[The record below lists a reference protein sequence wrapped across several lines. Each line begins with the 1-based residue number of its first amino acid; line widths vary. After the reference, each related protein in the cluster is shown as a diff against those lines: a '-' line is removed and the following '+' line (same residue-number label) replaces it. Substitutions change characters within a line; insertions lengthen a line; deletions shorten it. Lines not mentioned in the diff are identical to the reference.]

1 MHKIIISALQ
11 TAGRTAAGRTAA
23 GLATGLAAGVS
34 LPALAQ
40 GVEAPYADSIAS
52 DAIIVTASRLS
63 LEQRQIGSAVTVV
76 TNQDLK
82 QGQIIFV
89 KDILQD
95 VAGLQIST
103 DRPGDLTTVSV
114 RGSDSDQ
121 VLWLIDGIRLG
132 DPSSITTQ
140 FQPDHLTSRDIERV
154 EILRGNQSSLYG
166 SDAIGGVINI
176 ITERATEDGIRF
188 NAEGEG
194 GSYGTVNG
202 GASVL
207 GKSGA
212 LDFRL
217 TATGYSH
224 DGPSLADPRT
234 APPAMPVTE
243 DDGYW
248 RYGFNGRVGVAATD
262 TLSFQAV
269 GLWQKSH
276 TDRDG
281 SDFLSGSQIDSADT
295 SGVREYAGALQAN
308 YLSLDGR
315 FRADAS
321 VSRYVARRLYF
332 GATNLPDGDLYK
344 GTLDSA
350 NLNLSYN
357 DGSVISIAAGGSY
370 IKEKSWQA
378 TLDWSALDPF
388 GSPPVTMKNSI
399 DTKSAYGEIAVRPIE
414 NLTITGAA
422 RIDDNSRFG
431 SFDTY
436 RGTVAYVVPGALGA
450 DSVKFRA
457 SYGTAAKSPSLY
469 QLYEPYY
476 GNVDLQPLKSRGG
489 DFGVDMNFDRFS
501 AQFTYFFTK
510 IRDDFGWDNSLF
522 RYIQLGRT
530 RQQGVEIAF
539 TLKPV
544 EGISIQQSFTYLEAK
559 SDDDE
564 DGRYLDI
571 GRPKHSG
578 STSVTLTPVDRLS
591 LTARARYRSRNASS
605 YGGVTEAYAVA
616 DLLASYGITEQIEL
630 YGRVT
635 NLFDKFYQ
643 MSYGTN
649 ALGRAAYGGVRVSF

>member
-1 MHKIIISALQ
+1 MQKILISAL
-11 TAGRTAAGRTAA
+11 
-23 GLATGLAAGVS
+23 LSAGVAM
-34 LPALAQ
+34 PALAQ
-40 GVEAPYADSIAS
+40 GQEAPYIDSLND

-63 LEQRQIGSAVTVV
+63 LEQRQIGNAVTVV
-76 TNQDLK
+76 TKKDL
-82 QGQIIFV
+82 QQEQVIFV
-89 KDILQD
+89 KDILQN

-103 DRPGDLTTVSV
+103 DRPGDLTTVSI
-114 RGSDSDQ
+114 RGTDNDQ

-140 FQPDHLTSRDIERV
+140 FQPEHLTSRDIEQV

-176 ITERATEDGIRF
+176 ITQRATEDGIRF
-188 NAEGEG
+188 NAEGEA

-234 APPAMPVTE
+234 APPGMPVTE

-248 RYGFNGRVGVAATD
+248 RYGFSGRVGVAATD

-281 SDFLSGSQIDSADT
+281 NDFLTGTQIDSDDRSA
-295 SGVREYAGALQAN
+295 VREQAGALQAN
-308 YLSLDGR
+308 YRSLDGR

-321 VSRYVARRLYF
+321 VSRYVARRHYF

-350 NLNLSYN
+350 NLNLGYN
-357 DGSVISIAAGGSY
+357 SGSVLSLAAGASY
-370 IKEKSWQA
+370 IREKGYQA
-378 TLDWSALDPF
+378 TLDWFALDPYS
-388 GSPPVTMKNSI
+388 SPPVTMKNSV

-436 RGTVAYVVPGALGA
+436 RGTIAYLVPGALGA

-469 QLYEPYY
+469 QLFEPFY
-476 GNVDLQPLKSRGG
+476 GNPDLQTLKSRGG

-501 AQFTYFFTK
+501 AQFTYFFSQFPVPLHPTGPDAPA
-510 IRDDFGWDNSLF
+510 RHRGRLHAGAGGWRPHPAELHLS
-522 RYIQLGRT
+522 GR
-530 RQQGVEIAF
+530 Q
-539 TLKPV
+539 
-544 EGISIQQSFTYLEAK
+544 
-559 SDDDE
+559 
-564 DGRYLDI
+564 I
-571 GRPKHSG
+571 GC
-578 STSVTLTPVDRLS
+578 
-591 LTARARYRSRNASS
+591 
-605 YGGVTEAYAVA
+605 
-616 DLLASYGITEQIEL
+616 
-630 YGRVT
+630 
-635 NLFDKFYQ
+635 
-643 MSYGTN
+643 
-649 ALGRAAYGGVRVSF
+649 

>member
-1 MHKIIISALQ
+1 MRKILISAL
-11 TAGRTAAGRTAA
+11 
-23 GLATGLAAGVS
+23 LAAGAS
-34 LPALAQ
+34 LPALAHAE
-40 GVEAPYADSIAS
+40 EAPYADGVSN
-52 DAIIVTASRLS
+52 DTIIVTASRLS
-63 LEQRQIGSAVTVV
+63 LEQRQVGSAVSVV
-76 TNQDLK
+76 TGEDLK
-82 QGQIIFV
+82 RGQILFV

-103 DRPGDLTTVSV
+103 DRPGDLTTVSM

-121 VLWLIDGIRLG
+121 MLWLIDGIRLG

-140 FQPDHLTSRDIERV
+140 FQPDHLTTRDVARIEV
-154 EILRGNQSSLYG
+154 LRGNQSSLYG

-176 ITERATEDGIRF
+176 ITESATEDGIRF
-188 NAEGEG
+188 NAEGEA

-212 LDFRL
+212 IDFRL

-234 APPAMPVTE
+234 APPGLPVTE

-248 RYGFNGRVGVAATD
+248 RYGFNGRIGIAATD

-269 GLWQKSH
+269 GLWQKSR

-281 SDFLSGSQIDSADT
+281 SDFMTGTQIDSDD
-295 SGVREYAGALQAN
+295 SSSVREHAGALQAN

-332 GATNLPDGDLYK
+332 GASNLPDGDLYK

-350 NLNLSYN
+350 NLNLGYN
-357 DGSVISIAAGGSY
+357 SGSVISIAAGASY
-370 IKEKSWQA
+370 IREKGYQA
-378 TLDWSALDPF
+378 TFNWSGPDPF
-388 GSPPVTMKNSI
+388 VLDNRIS
-399 DTKSAYGEIAVRPIE
+399 TKSAYGEIALRPIE

-436 RGTVAYVVPGALGA
+436 RGTIAYVVPGALGT

-469 QLYEPYY
+469 QLFEPSY
-476 GNVDLQPLKSRGG
+476 GNPDLETLRSRGG

-501 AQFTYFFTK
+501 AQFTYFFSK
-510 IRDDFGWDNSLF
+510 VRDDFGWDNSLW

-539 TLKPV
+539 MLEPV
-544 EGISIQQSFTYLEAK
+544 QGISIRQSFTYLEAK

-564 DGRYLDI
+564 DGRYVDI

-578 STSVTLTPVDRLS
+578 STSVTFTPVERLS